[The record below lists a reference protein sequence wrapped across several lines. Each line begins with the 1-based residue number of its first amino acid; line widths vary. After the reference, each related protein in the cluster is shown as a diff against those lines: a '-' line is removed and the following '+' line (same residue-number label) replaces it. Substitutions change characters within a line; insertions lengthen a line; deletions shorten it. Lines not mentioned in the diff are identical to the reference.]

1 MIGHQVGVAQIEVG
15 VDGGRGHDGEP
26 PCSTTLRPGDRRL

>member
-15 VDGGRGHDGEP
+15 VDGVEG
-26 PCSTTLRPGDRRL
+26 TTANLLARQRSGQARP